1 LVDTH
6 IIWTVFIAFL
16 GLCVGSF
23 LNVCIWRLP
32 RGESVVSP
40 PSHCPKCDKLISWYE
55 NIPLLSWLALR
66 GRCSSCKNPISP
78 RYFCVELLTG
88 VMFLA
93 VWFKVYSLHLR
104 SDLLIPFLI
113 ADLILVVF
121 IVLTI
126 FIDLDH
132 LIIPNKITYPVIVF
146 GLALAV
152 YAPDIWPLSH
162 GSRWLGLALSCASV
176 TISAGALA
184 IFAII
189 GKKIFKKDALGW
201 GDVKY
206 IAAIAAVLGPWAAFF
221 TILVGSILGSIIGV
235 ALIAFKRKGLRSGI
249 PFGPPL
255 AIATFVWMLCGS
267 ELLQAY
273 FHFTAELAKKYGG

>member
-1 LVDTH
+1 MY

-16 GLCVGSF
+16 GLCIGSF

-32 RGESVVSP
+32 RGESVVFP

-66 GRCSSCKNPISP
+66 GRCSKCHNPISA

-88 VMFLA
+88 LMFLA
-93 VWFKVYSLHLR
+93 VWFKVNSLSLPEE
-104 SDLLIPFLI
+104 LLIPLLA
-113 ADLILVVF
+113 ADFILVIF

-146 GLALAV
+146 GLALSL
-152 YAPDIWPLSH
+152 YAPALWPLSH
-162 GSRWLGLALSCASV
+162 GSRWVAFTLSCASFLV
-176 TISAGALA
+176 AGGALA
-184 IFAII
+184 IFAVL

-206 IAAIAAVLGPWAAFF
+206 IAAIATVLGPWAAFF
-221 TILVGSILGSIIGV
+221 TILIGSILGSVVGLI
-235 ALIAFKRKGLRSGI
+235 LIAVKKKGLSSGI

-255 AIATFVWMLCGS
+255 AIATFIWILCGS
-267 ELLQAY
+267 EILQAY
-273 FHFTAELAKKYGG
+273 FEFTAKLAS